1 MKIFFKNRRSHKN
14 VEKDVL
20 DSNEGIDP
28 QITCQKDSKRGYIH
42 LPMSQLKPSGCW
54 HNSSRNRSS
63 TSKVSN
69 YLSKKRQSKNV
80 SSQQKASR
88 LVSEV
93 VNEVLNFIPNNSSKI
108 EESKNFHKSEEE
120 NCINTIKSLDNVTNI
135 IKDLEKIKNIPV
147 GKECTNTLLKC
158 NNGLRADIR
167 PSINIDSTSS
177 DGNGSYKLKR
187 SKLDESSS
195 NESEICNLE
204 EADELKLGIDQK
216 AHIISNSNYELLN
229 RCKGV
234 IRAPNKVVLV
244 DFISPRLLENP
255 SDVHRVMINILGFKV
270 NEFVAI
276 TKNKI
281 NKCYSFLIFEEPVRA
296 YLNKVPDT
304 EAGKLVPWNTDKIK
318 EQVSLSTI
326 ISLNATNTAECHVDF
341 KKTAKKLLNCLL
353 GNNNEQYEHF
363 CYNKIPTVDVS
374 IKEAPIVNDSRN
386 HNDLKTSEAAKN
398 CDNSV
403 STIVN
408 VLNGKNRF
416 KRKIFYPS
424 MSAEE
429 EKQKQFFQMM
439 KSFFSE
445 DSAMKEANKPQKSSP
460 ANDREKAKNKI
471 LERCLG
477 TKSQGKKIII
487 AMVGSKSEI
496 TSYKEIKD
504 VLILLFGIKP
514 NEFCGLTKS
523 NFAPSFNLLIEEDA
537 YLRYRAVSPYPE
549 IGMIRPWDDED
560 LKVLVP
566 ELAIVCASTTSTSK
580 NTGQKK
586 LAKNILEHIRSINQ
600 IEMQQL
606 IILSHSDS
614 QMGLD
619 E

>member
-1 MKIFFKNRRSHKN
+1 
-14 VEKDVL
+14 
-20 DSNEGIDP
+20 
-28 QITCQKDSKRGYIH
+28 
-42 LPMSQLKPSGCW
+42 
-54 HNSSRNRSS
+54 
-63 TSKVSN
+63 VSN

>member
-1 MKIFFKNRRSHKN
+1 
-14 VEKDVL
+14 
-20 DSNEGIDP
+20 
-28 QITCQKDSKRGYIH
+28 
-42 LPMSQLKPSGCW
+42 
-54 HNSSRNRSS
+54 
-63 TSKVSN
+63 VSN

-416 KRKIFYPS
+416 KGKIFYPS

>member
-1 MKIFFKNRRSHKN
+1 MKNFFKNRRSHKN

-416 KRKIFYPS
+416 KRKFFYPS